1 MRRHKQS
8 LDDRENGLA
17 TLEEARRA
25 TIAAV
30 RLKDDGRDFW
40 PGFEAAVRQER
51 GERPGRSAV
60 RPVWRWAL
68 GTAALAA
75 VVGIVVL
82 GPMLSRRE
90 PRPAAPVEASLSF
103 RVDSVTIEE
112 KPAQAFIFHTQD
124 PDITYVW
131 VEKQL

>member
-1 MRRHKQS
+1 MRRSHKPGR
-8 LDDRENGLA
+8 DDHEDELA

-25 TIAAV
+25 TISAD
-30 RLKDDGRDFW
+30 RLKDVGDFW
-40 PGFEAAVRQER
+40 PGFQAVLRLEHEGKPARPAA
-51 GERPGRSAV
+51 RPS
-60 RPVWRWAL
+60 WRWAL
-68 GTAALAA
+68 GTAGLLA
-75 VVGIVVL
+75 VVGIVILVPL
-82 GPMLSRRE
+82 LSRRGPS
-90 PRPAAPVEASLSF
+90 PRASVEGPLPF